1 MKTSRRDFLKCASI
15 LGSTLFINSNSLA
28 ANAQTSHLNTK
39 RLVYVFLKGGVDTLG
54 IIAPYSDPY
63 YNSYRDKTALK
74 KPGNQNGALEL
85 DDKFALHPSLDKLH
99 RLIMNN
105 NASIILG
112 VGNPLGSKSHFK
124 EKSLIQRGV
133 SSDITNSTNDGW
145 LSRYLE
151 FKSSTS
157 NSPFQGFGI
166 GSSTAL
172 RGKSKSVI
180 VNNLKSLQL
189 SGTNNKIE
197 NNLLMLM
204 SADEELYNNTVSSI
218 EAIEEKIT
226 SSKSWNK
233 LS

>member
-1 MKTSRRDFLKCASI
+1 
-15 LGSTLFINSNSLA
+15 
-28 ANAQTSHLNTK
+28 
-39 RLVYVFLKGGVDTLG
+39 
-54 IIAPYSDPY
+54 
-63 YNSYRDKTALK
+63 
-74 KPGNQNGALEL
+74 
-85 DDKFALHPSLDKLH
+85 
-99 RLIMNN
+99 MNN

-180 VNNLKSLQL
+180 VNSLKSLQL

-218 EAIEEKIT
+218 EAIEEKSLLQNPGINYPEN
-226 SSKSWNK
+226 SKFAKGLKQLAQVLKSDLGTEVACIAK
-233 LS
+233 GDGIHTRTLMSDCLT